1 MGDASPL
8 RDRAREKSDLRART
22 IRRVI
27 QLEDLSYITLA
38 AYAAIMLLAGLI
50 HGTLGLGF
58 PLVATPLLALF
69 TDVRT
74 AILITLLPTASVN
87 VVSILKGGRWSQ
99 SIGRFWPLA
108 VFAVLGSIAG
118 TRFLVVSDP
127 APFKL
132 LLAALVLLYLS
143 ASRVKA
149 FRMPWVG
156 EHLGLSMIVFGLV
169 AGLAAGTTN
178 VMVPILIIYTLELGL
193 ERTAMVQVFNLCFL
207 AGKLTQIAVFAHAG
221 MLTGNLLLST
231 TPLAIVAVAALFG
244 GMMLTHRIPTEI
256 YRAIVRRVLLVLAL
270 VLIVQFFIQL

>member
-1 MGDASPL
+1 M
-8 RDRAREKSDLRART
+8 
-22 IRRVI
+22 
-27 QLEDLSYITLA
+27 A

-87 VVSILKGGRWSQ
+87 VVSILKGGRWSE

-132 LLAALVLLYLS
+132 LLAALVLLYLF
-143 ASRVKA
+143 ASQVKA
-149 FRMPWVG
+149 FRMRWVSK
-156 EHLGLSMIVFGLV
+156 HLKLSMVMFGLT

-207 AGKLTQIAVFAHAG
+207 AGGRAVWGHDADPPYSNR
-221 MLTGNLLLST
+221 NLQK
-231 TPLAIVAVAALFG
+231 
-244 GMMLTHRIPTEI
+244 
-256 YRAIVRRVLLVLAL
+256 YRASGAVTTGAAAHYPVLYSALRVLPVATRSRERRMSSRAAAMYTR
-270 VLIVQFFIQL
+270 

>member
-1 MGDASPL
+1 
-8 RDRAREKSDLRART
+8 
-22 IRRVI
+22 
-27 QLEDLSYITLA
+27 LEDLSYITLA
-38 AYAAIMLLAGLI
+38 AYAGIMLCAGLI

-87 VVSILKGGRWSQ
+87 IVSILKGGRWSE

-108 VFAVLGSIAG
+108 AFAVVGSIVG

-132 LLAALVLLYLS
+132 LLAALVLLYLF

-149 FRMPWVG
+149 LRMQWVSD
-156 EHLGLSMIVFGLV
+156 HLGLSMLVFGLI

-178 VMVPILIIYTLELGL
+178 VMVPILVIYTLELGL
-193 ERTAMVQVFNLCFL
+193 QRTAMVQVFNLCFL
-207 AGKLTQIAVFAHAG
+207 SGKLTQIAVFGHAG
-221 MLTGNLLLST
+221 MLTGTLLLST
-231 TPLAIVAVAALFG
+231 APLAVVAVLALFA
-244 GMMLTHRIPTEI
+244 GMMLAHRIPTET
-256 YRAIVRRVLLVLAL
+256 YRKVVRRVLLVLAL
-270 VLIVQFFIQL
+270 LLVIQFFAQL

>member
-1 MGDASPL
+1 M
-8 RDRAREKSDLRART
+8 EH
-22 IRRVI
+22 
-27 QLEDLSYITLA
+27 LSYITLA
-38 AYAAIMLLAGLI
+38 AYAAIIFLAGLI

-87 VVSILKGGRWSQ
+87 VVSILKGGRWSE

-108 VFAVLGSIAG
+108 LFAVLGSIAG
-118 TRFLVVSDP
+118 TRLLVASDP

-143 ASRVKA
+143 ASRIKA
-149 FRMPWVG
+149 FRMRWAS
-156 EHLGLSMIVFGLV
+156 EHLVLSMVVFGV
-169 AGLAAGTTN
+169 IAGVAAGTTN

-221 MLTGNLLLST
+221 MLTGSLLLST
-231 TPLAIVAVAALFG
+231 SPLALVAVAALLG
-244 GMMLTHRIPTEI
+244 GMMLAHRIPTEI
-256 YRAIVRRVLLVLAL
+256 YRNVVRRVLLLLAL
-270 VLIVQFFIQL
+270 LLVVQFFIQL

>member
-1 MGDASPL
+1 M
-8 RDRAREKSDLRART
+8 
-22 IRRVI
+22 
-27 QLEDLSYITLA
+27 EDLSYITLA
-38 AYAAIMLLAGLI
+38 AYAGIMLLAGLI

-87 VVSILKGGRWSQ
+87 VVSILKGGRWSE

-108 VFAVLGSIAG
+108 FFAIIGGVAG
-118 TRFLVVSDP
+118 TRLLVISDP

-132 LLAALVLLYLS
+132 LLAALVLLYLF
-143 ASRVKA
+143 ASRAKA
-149 FRMPWVG
+149 FRIAWASDHMAA
-156 EHLGLSMIVFGLV
+156 SMIVFGLV

-178 VMVPILIIYTLELGL
+178 VMVPILIIYALEVGL

-221 MLTGNLLLST
+221 MLSGALLLST
-231 TPLAIVAVAALFG
+231 TPLAIVAVAALFA
-244 GMMLTHRIPTEI
+244 GMMLSNHIPTDL
-256 YRAIVRRVLLVLAL
+256 YRNIVRRVLLLLAL
-270 VLIVQFFIQL
+270 LLVIQYFIQL

>member
-1 MGDASPL
+1 MGDAGPL
-8 RDRAREKSDLRART
+8 LGRARGNNFRART
-22 IRRVI
+22 IRRVT

-87 VVSILKGGRWSQ
+87 VVSILKGGRWSE

-143 ASRVKA
+143 VSRVKA
-149 FRMPWVG
+149 FRMAWVSK
-156 EHLGLSMIVFGLV
+156 HLGLSMIVFGLV

-207 AGKLTQIAVFAHAG
+207 SGKLTQIAVFAHAG

-244 GMMLTHRIPTEI
+244 GMMLTHRIPTDI
-256 YRAIVRRVLLVLAL
+256 YRTIVRRVLLVLAL
-270 VLIVQFFIQL
+270 VLIAQFFIQL

>member
-1 MGDASPL
+1 
-8 RDRAREKSDLRART
+8 
-22 IRRVI
+22 
-27 QLEDLSYITLA
+27 
-38 AYAAIMLLAGLI
+38 MLCAGLI

-87 VVSILKGGRWSQ
+87 VVSIIKGGRWSE

-108 VFAVLGSIAG
+108 LFAVLGSIAG

-132 LLAALVLLYLS
+132 LLAALVLLYLF
-143 ASRVKA
+143 ASRLKA
-149 FRMPWVG
+149 FRMRWVRDQFA
-156 EHLGLSMIVFGLV
+156 LSMIVFGMI

-207 AGKLTQIAVFAHAG
+207 AGKVTQIAVFAHAG
-221 MLTGNLLLST
+221 MLTGGLLLST
-231 TPLAIVAVAALFG
+231 TPLAVVAVVALFA
-244 GMMLTHRIPTEI
+244 GMALTHRIPTET
-256 YRAIVRRVLLVLAL
+256 YRNIVRRVLLVLAL
-270 VLIVQFFIQL
+270 LLVAQFFLQP

>member
-1 MGDASPL
+1 
-8 RDRAREKSDLRART
+8 
-22 IRRVI
+22 
-27 QLEDLSYITLA
+27 
-38 AYAAIMLLAGLI
+38 MLLAGFI
-50 HGTLGLGF
+50 HGTQGLGF

-74 AILITLLPTASVN
+74 AILFTLLPTASVN
-87 VVSILKGGRWSQ
+87 IVSILRGGRWSQ

-143 ASRVKA
+143 ASRIKA
-149 FRMPWVG
+149 FRLPWVS
-156 EHLGLSMIVFGLV
+156 EHLALSMVIFGLV

-221 MLTGNLLLST
+221 MLTGGLLLST
-231 TPLAIVAVAALFG
+231 APLAVVSVAALFG
-244 GMMLTHRIPTEI
+244 GMMLSHRIPTDL
-256 YRAIVRRVLLVLAL
+256 YRNIVRRVLLVLAL
-270 VLIVQFFIQL
+270 LLIVQFFAQL

>member
-1 MGDASPL
+1 M
-8 RDRAREKSDLRART
+8 
-22 IRRVI
+22 
-27 QLEDLSYITLA
+27 TLA

-50 HGTLGLGF
+50 HGTIGLGF

-87 VVSILKGGRWSQ
+87 IVSILRGGRWSE

-108 VFAVLGSIAG
+108 IFAVLGSIAG

-132 LLAALVLLYLS
+132 LLAALVLLYLF
-143 ASRVKA
+143 ASRLKA
-149 FRMPWVG
+149 LRMRWVSA
-156 EHLGLSMIVFGLV
+156 HLGLSMALFGLI

-178 VMVPILIIYTLELGL
+178 VMVPILIIYTLEIGL
-193 ERTAMVQVFNLCFL
+193 KRTAMVQVFNLCFL

-221 MLTGNLLLST
+221 MLTGGLLMST
-231 TPLAIVAVAALFG
+231 TPLAIVAVAALLG

-256 YRAIVRRVLLVLAL
+256 YRNIVRRVLLMLASLL
-270 VLIVQFFIQL
+270 VIQFFIQL